1 MGIRYV
7 SLSMIY
13 RCCFDLFLFGGGV
26 DLFVF
31 LGGFFSFLFFLL
43 CFILFVFVSHMT
55 TAKNKTMANFNI
67 IDPETLL
74 FRKKT
79 LLFQYQLTVQTQ
91 YWIQYLLITV
101 GWRILFW
108 RIYSNKLQYSLLFV
122 QWVLATVPMAQT
134 HIVAQHVPVPLVEN
148 NYSII
153 FLFSL
158 FIMFCLCELHVM
170 VSLYFYILCNIG
182 APSTVY
188 HWISPNL
195 SIQSC

>member
-1 MGIRYV
+1 M
-7 SLSMIY
+7 
-13 RCCFDLFLFGGGV
+13 LFWFV
-26 DLFVF
+26 DLFGF
-31 LGGFFSFLFFLL
+31 LGCFFFFFFCFVLF
-43 CFILFVFVSHMT
+43 CLFVFVSHMT
-55 TAKNKTMANFNI
+55 TAKNKTMANLNI
-67 IDPETLL
+67 IDTETLL
-74 FRKKT
+74 FRKKP
-79 LLFQYQLTVQTQ
+79 LLFQYQLTVQAQ

-101 GWRILFW
+101 GWHILLW

-134 HIVAQHVPVPLVEN
+134 HIVTQHVPVRLIAN

-153 FLFSL
+153 LLFSL
-158 FIMFCLCELHVM
+158 FIMFCLCELQVM